1 MRSVG
6 FADIRVIRVQKPWAF
21 QGATMLTARTN
32 HRIGIA
38 ALSVETPFSSK
49 LSMATQY
56 A

>member
-1 MRSVG
+1 MRSVA